1 MIPLLGCIFFL
12 CWRNELSTGRSAG
25 FSFGRYTFSLSV
37 EIVDTRFNSS
47 STPIHVGEME
57 VVEGLSGRESGKTG
71 NGTPRIAV
79 AVMGEASAFSR
90 WYQSLSEQETH
101 SQQLSF
107 IYGAYDDK
115 QVSDENQK
123 RCNEQVHFQT
133 CHVDFIPNT
142 TWTQGRNILARH
154 ILTIEEQ
161 QDQEF
166 DFWIFADDDLE
177 LVSSTSTEGKSQG
190 ELWQSVLEQLRQAS
204 GLSAHKIS
212 QFTVTVSYRS
222 DITQGGWVGVS
233 TYDANFAVFSR
244 WAVPYLLPYAMPRPG
259 DSEWI
264 SQAVLFCVTQTC
276 FPSSVGVLP
285 DMFSSN
291 AIHREYPK
299 RRFTPQTIGDAVQDN
314 VGSYLD
320 LNKFCTHEELRLQY
334 QNPIGKFS
342 SVTDLENALPPSPMS
357 NGLCE
362 PLAVRFLD
370 WGRRTSFP

>member
-1 MIPLLGCIFFL
+1 M
-12 CWRNELSTGRSAG
+12 STGRSG
-25 FSFGRYTFSLSV
+25 FSFGRYTVSLSV
-37 EIVDTRFNSS
+37 EIADTRLNSS
-47 STPIHVGEME
+47 SKPIHVGEME
-57 VVEGLSGRESGKTG
+57 VVESLLDRESGKTG
-71 NGTPRIAV
+71 NGTPRIAI
-79 AVMGEASAFSR
+79 AVMGEASTFSR
-90 WYQSLSEQETH
+90 WYHVLSEQETH

-115 QVSDENQK
+115 QVSDENQQ

-133 CHVDFIPNT
+133 CHADFIPNT

-154 ILTIEEQ
+154 ILKIEKQ

-177 LVSSTSTEGKSQG
+177 LVSSTPTAGKSQG

-204 GLSAHKIS
+204 GLSGHKLS
-212 QFTVTVSYRS
+212 QFTVTLAYHPE
-222 DITQGGWVGVS
+222 IPQGGWVGVS

-244 WAVPYLLPYAMPRPG
+244 WAVPYLLPYAIPRPG

-264 SQAVLFCVTQTC
+264 SQAALFCVTQTC

-285 DMFSSN
+285 DMISSN
-291 AIHREYPK
+291 EIHREYPK
-299 RRFTPQTIGDAVQDN
+299 DRFTPQAIGEAVQDN

-320 LNKFCTHEELRLQY
+320 LNKFCTHEKSSVQY
-334 QNPIGKFS
+334 QDPIGKVS
-342 SVTDLENALPPSPMS
+342 SVADLENALPPSPMS

-362 PLAVRFLD
+362 PLAVRFHD
-370 WGRRTSFP
+370 WGRQTSFP